1 MSILLF
7 ILGLILALGVAWGLM
22 ICVLWLAFAQVAGM
36 TLQAAAKERAKHGK

>member
-7 ILGLILALGVAWGLM
+7 ILGLILALAVAWGVM

-36 TLQAAAKERAKHGK
+36 TLQNAEKERRRDAT